1 MRAKEVPTLSSSK
14 LKCAVGSLNVS
25 SSLVSIGVSSVL
37 FFPTITHIPQAI
49 VISSYNCSESGQRV
63 PLRDLV
69 VFRKLTGVES
79 TLESRPPSTLVS
91 WQDARSGTAD
101 TPPHACMHA
110 MEDKGGRV
118 VFPTGCIKSL
128 DIYKNGRRRWYRK
141 AATRSE
147 TFS

>member
-1 MRAKEVPTLSSSK
+1 MQTVICTFNSK
-14 LKCAVGSLNVS
+14 ASL
-25 SSLVSIGVSSVL
+25 L
-37 FFPTITHIPQAI
+37 FLMDQSKTPCTNKLPNFSTDVHCTTMTHIPQPI
-49 VISSYNCSESGQRV
+49 VISSYNCSESAQRI

-69 VFRKLTGVES
+69 VLRKLTGVES

-128 DIYKNGRRRWYRK
+128 DICKNGRKRWYK
-141 AATRSE
+141 K
-147 TFS
+147 